1 MKVSIHLSKNSGPS
15 GVRKEVVLDDLE
27 LDTALTISS
36 ALQGLEHADVEAL
49 IVVHE
54 PRARPDGRPWQ
65 RALPDRTTGWFGKLL
80 PRFATA
86 LAR

>member
-1 MKVSIHLSKNSGPS
+1 MKVSIHLSKNPGPA

-36 ALQGLEHADVEAL
+36 ALHGLEHADVDAL
-49 IVVHE
+49 IVIHE
-54 PRARPDGRPWQ
+54 PRGRPGGMAWQ
-65 RALPDRTTGWFGKLL
+65 RAMPDRTTGWFGRLL